1 MFTHHDDAE
10 EVEKLR
16 DYANPNDVIVLW
28 YSLWGSFPIAVAC
41 SLNSLGSTCRCT
53 LSTSALSG
61 RGATQDLL
69 RDANPRSTFTHAIP
83 ANKRKAKNRVMG
95 MLLEAGRKA
104 HSKPSKG
111 AEGAAIAPPDASQTE
126 WIRRLQP

>member
-61 RGATQDLL
+61 RGP
-69 RDANPRSTFTHAIP
+69 PRTFCVMRTHA
-83 ANKRKAKNRVMG
+83 RR
-95 MLLEAGRKA
+95 
-104 HSKPSKG
+104 SDTPSLRTSARPRTG
-111 AEGAAIAPPDASQTE
+111 
-126 WIRRLQP
+126 